1 MPYIKEPGKYAVTVI
16 SAEDGTSQN
25 GTPFVGLSLV
35 TDNGLEISH
44 RCYFSDKSFEFSLN
58 ALRRAFGFDG
68 DFENLGQLVGKRTE
82 ITVELE
88 EYNGK
93 DRAKV
98 KYLSAKPASQSAPV
112 PKSLSQSLTARA
124 KTVPVG
130 DDAKPTP
137 PPARKVEAVDDN
149 EPF

>member
-1 MPYIKEPGKYAVTVI
+1 MPYIKEPGKYAVTVTR
-16 SAEDGTSQN
+16 AEDGTSQN

-35 TDNGLEISH
+35 SDDGLEISH
-44 RCYFSDKSFEFSLN
+44 RCYFSEKAFEFSLN
-58 ALRRAFGFDG
+58 ALRRAFDFDG

-82 ITVELE
+82 ITVDLE
-88 EYNGK
+88 EHNGK
-93 DRAKV
+93 ERAKV
-98 KYLSAKPASQSAPV
+98 KYLSAKPPSAPV

-137 PPARKVEAVDDN
+137 PPAGKVS
-149 EPF
+149 